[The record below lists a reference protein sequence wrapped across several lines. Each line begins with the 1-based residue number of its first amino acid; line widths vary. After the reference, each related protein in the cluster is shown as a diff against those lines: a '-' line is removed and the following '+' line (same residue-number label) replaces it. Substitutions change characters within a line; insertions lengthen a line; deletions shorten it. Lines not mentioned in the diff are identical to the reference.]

1 MRAPISDWP
10 RPLAYAFSGG
20 GAFGSS
26 HVGMFKALREWGL
39 EPDLV
44 VGTSVGSLN
53 GVIVASNPESGL
65 TLMAELWGAM
75 DRRALFGHG
84 WFRAVRN
91 LMAEGSLSRFDQLE
105 TLIDNHLKVSTFD
118 QLPIPFAAVA
128 TDPTTGNPEILS
140 SGPVKPALLAS
151 AAVPGV
157 FPPVTIEGRT
167 FIDGGISANVP
178 IRQAFDFGAKSVIA
192 LDASP
197 LTSPVPPRSL
207 SAGVFQTVSLIVR
220 NQRARAIDDL
230 DRDYPILVLP
240 SVTPADIGSFNF
252 NQTDELV
259 DNAYH
264 STVAALANQVEA
276 AASATGAA
284 TIDSGD
290 SNAQESGAESEV
302 PPR

>member
-1 MRAPISDWP
+1 MARRGRSDRP
-10 RPLAYAFSGG
+10 R
-20 GAFGSS
+20 
-26 HVGMFKALREWGL
+26 

-91 LMAEGSLSRFDQLE
+91 LMAEGSLSRFDQL
-105 TLIDNHLKVSTFD
+105 
-118 QLPIPFAAVA
+118 PIPFAAVA
-128 TDPTTGNPEILS
+128 TDPTTGNPELLS

-240 SVTPADIGSFNF
+240 SVTPADIGAFNF

-276 AASATGAA
+276 AASATGDA

-290 SNAQESGAESEV
+290 GQDSGAESAV